1 MGSLLASLYKTLL
14 GRLSPLTYLVAA
26 LYILLPGALLNFSLL
41 WETALSQAE
50 ASYKLKLFW
59 QILTGPLLLLE
70 PIESLLLLLTAL
82 LLGINVA
89 LLFESISLLRQE
101 KKLGISLGGATLV
114 ALVGSGCA
122 SCGISLLSILGIS
135 SSFLP
140 FHGVYLYVFSS
151 ALLFASL
158 LVSSKVNAKACRLPR
173 S

>member
-1 MGSLLASLYKTLL
+1 MSPLLTCLHKTLF
-14 GRLSPLTYLVAA
+14 GRLSLLTYLVAA

-41 WETALSQAE
+41 WETALSQAGIN
-50 ASYKLKLFW
+50 YKLNLFW
-59 QILTGPLLLLE
+59 QIITGPLFLLE
-70 PIESLLLLLTAL
+70 PIESLLLLFTAL

-101 KKLGISLGGATLV
+101 KKLSISLGGATLA

-140 FHGVYLYVFSS
+140 FHGIHLYIFSS
-151 ALLFASL
+151 TLLFISL